1 MKHNLTQGSICRTL
15 IRFAVPYF
23 IACFLQAFYG
33 MADLYIVGR
42 FQGAASI
49 TAVSVGSQIMHMIT
63 VIITGF
69 AMGSTVLLGNMT
81 GAGDEKGVSKTIGNS
96 VFFFGVFSLVLMI
109 LLLCLTP
116 QITLLMQTPEEAA
129 ADTSRYLAVCFVGI
143 PFIVAYN
150 VISSMFRGLGDSRT
164 PMFFVAAACVINIIL
179 DYVFIGGMGLGA
191 EGAALGTVISQAFS
205 SVLAFFVIRRRRSE
219 FAFLKKDLLPD
230 GSWIRRILAVG
241 FPVALQDGLI
251 QVSFLAITMIANRR
265 GLVAAT
271 AVGVVEKIIS
281 FLFLVPSALLSAV
294 SAITAQ
300 SMGAGKMHRADRTLA
315 YGVFIAM
322 VSGLF
327 FSVLCQIFPENF
339 VALFD
344 REPEILRAGSQ
355 YLRSYSFDCLFAG
368 VHFCFSGYFCGR
380 GKSYISFIHNIASIV
395 LMRIPGAWLASV
407 YFPDTLYPMGWAAP
421 IGSIISSFICIGFF
435 IWMRRKEKR
444 KGGTTI

>member
-219 FAFLKKDLLPD
+219 FTFLKKDLLPD

-300 SMGAGKMHRADRTLA
+300 NMGAGKMHRADRTLA

-380 GKSYISFIHNIASIV
+380 GKSYISFIHNIASIA